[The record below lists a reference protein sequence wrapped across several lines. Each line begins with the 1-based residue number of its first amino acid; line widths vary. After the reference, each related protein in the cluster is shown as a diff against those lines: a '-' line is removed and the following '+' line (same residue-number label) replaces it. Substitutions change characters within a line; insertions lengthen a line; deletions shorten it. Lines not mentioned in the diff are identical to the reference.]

1 MGFQDEQDYI
11 MRMIKEVI
19 RVLVTV
25 ALGKT
30 YKQVEL
36 DAENKYEVSGDN
48 VNQWKKMIDN
58 GEINEAENLLLDE
71 MDYTSREAVEEAIW
85 FYGYV
90 SEKGEFLYAVT
101 APGLEICSQA
111 LSGQA
116 AQLPEIQ
123 IVKPETIL
131 AKNTVSSMQ
140 AGVVYGYIGLTEKII
155 TQIKTEIGRP
165 MKVVATGG
173 LGRLISEE
181 THLIDAY
188 DKDLTFK
195 GLHLIYQR
203 YLKQK
208 DKKHNAK

>member
-90 SEKGEFLYAVT
+90 SEKGEAFLKEHDYSEEEVFD
-101 APGLEICSQA
+101 GLQM
-111 LSGQA
+111 
-116 AQLPEIQ
+116 
-123 IVKPETIL
+123 L
-131 AKNTVSSMQ
+131 AKRR
-140 AGVVYGYIGLTEKII
+140 GYEELIGL
-155 TQIKTEIGRP
+155 
-165 MKVVATGG
+165 
-173 LGRLISEE
+173 L
-181 THLIDAY
+181 
-188 DKDLTFK
+188 
-195 GLHLIYQR
+195 
-203 YLKQK
+203 
-208 DKKHNAK
+208 

>member
-90 SEKGEFLYAVT
+90 SEKGEAFLKEHDY
-101 APGLEICSQA
+101 
-111 LSGQA
+111 
-116 AQLPEIQ
+116 
-123 IVKPETIL
+123 
-131 AKNTVSSMQ
+131 
-140 AGVVYGYIGLTEKII
+140 
-155 TQIKTEIGRP
+155 
-165 MKVVATGG
+165 
-173 LGRLISEE
+173 SEE
-181 THLIDAY
+181 EVFDGC
-188 DKDLTFK
+188 KCW
-195 GLHLIYQR
+195 QR
-203 YLKQK
+203 EADMKS
-208 DKKHNAK
+208 

>member
-90 SEKGEFLYAVT
+90 SEKGEAFLKEHDYSEEVFD
-101 APGLEICSQA
+101 GLQM
-111 LSGQA
+111 
-116 AQLPEIQ
+116 
-123 IVKPETIL
+123 L
-131 AKNTVSSMQ
+131 AKRS
-140 AGVVYGYIGLTEKII
+140 GYEELIGL
-155 TQIKTEIGRP
+155 
-165 MKVVATGG
+165 
-173 LGRLISEE
+173 L
-181 THLIDAY
+181 
-188 DKDLTFK
+188 
-195 GLHLIYQR
+195 
-203 YLKQK
+203 
-208 DKKHNAK
+208 

>member
-90 SEKGEFLYAVT
+90 SEKGEAFLKEHDYSEEEVFDW
-101 APGLEICSQA
+101 LQM
-111 LSGQA
+111 
-116 AQLPEIQ
+116 
-123 IVKPETIL
+123 L
-131 AKNTVSSMQ
+131 AKRS
-140 AGVVYGYIGLTEKII
+140 GYEELIGL
-155 TQIKTEIGRP
+155 
-165 MKVVATGG
+165 
-173 LGRLISEE
+173 L
-181 THLIDAY
+181 
-188 DKDLTFK
+188 
-195 GLHLIYQR
+195 
-203 YLKQK
+203 
-208 DKKHNAK
+208 

>member
-36 DAENKYEVSGDN
+36 DAENKYEVSGGN
-48 VNQWKKMIDN
+48 GNQWKEMVDN

-90 SEKGEFLYAVT
+90 SEKGEAFLEEHNYSEEEVFD
-101 APGLEICSQA
+101 GLRMLAEK
-111 LSGQA
+111 SG
-116 AQLPEIQ
+116 
-123 IVKPETIL
+123 
-131 AKNTVSSMQ
+131 
-140 AGVVYGYIGLTEKII
+140 YGELIGL
-155 TQIKTEIGRP
+155 
-165 MKVVATGG
+165 
-173 LGRLISEE
+173 L
-181 THLIDAY
+181 
-188 DKDLTFK
+188 
-195 GLHLIYQR
+195 
-203 YLKQK
+203 
-208 DKKHNAK
+208 

>member
-36 DAENKYEVSGDN
+36 KYEVTGDN

-90 SEKGEFLYAVT
+90 SEKGEAFLKEHDYSEEEVFD
-101 APGLEICSQA
+101 GLQM
-111 LSGQA
+111 
-116 AQLPEIQ
+116 
-123 IVKPETIL
+123 L
-131 AKNTVSSMQ
+131 AKRS
-140 AGVVYGYIGLTEKII
+140 GYEELIGL
-155 TQIKTEIGRP
+155 
-165 MKVVATGG
+165 
-173 LGRLISEE
+173 L
-181 THLIDAY
+181 
-188 DKDLTFK
+188 
-195 GLHLIYQR
+195 
-203 YLKQK
+203 
-208 DKKHNAK
+208 

>member
-71 MDYTSREAVEEAIW
+71 MDYTSREAVEEAIR

-90 SEKGEFLYAVT
+90 SEKGEAFLKEHDYSEEEVFD
-101 APGLEICSQA
+101 GLQM
-111 LSGQA
+111 
-116 AQLPEIQ
+116 
-123 IVKPETIL
+123 L
-131 AKNTVSSMQ
+131 AKRS
-140 AGVVYGYIGLTEKII
+140 VYEELIGL
-155 TQIKTEIGRP
+155 
-165 MKVVATGG
+165 
-173 LGRLISEE
+173 L
-181 THLIDAY
+181 
-188 DKDLTFK
+188 
-195 GLHLIYQR
+195 
-203 YLKQK
+203 
-208 DKKHNAK
+208 

>member
-1 MGFQDEQDYI
+1 

-90 SEKGEFLYAVT
+90 SEKGEAFLKEHDYSEEEVFD
-101 APGLEICSQA
+101 GLQM
-111 LSGQA
+111 
-116 AQLPEIQ
+116 
-123 IVKPETIL
+123 L
-131 AKNTVSSMQ
+131 AKRS
-140 AGVVYGYIGLTEKII
+140 GYEELIGL
-155 TQIKTEIGRP
+155 
-165 MKVVATGG
+165 
-173 LGRLISEE
+173 L
-181 THLIDAY
+181 
-188 DKDLTFK
+188 
-195 GLHLIYQR
+195 
-203 YLKQK
+203 
-208 DKKHNAK
+208 

>member
-90 SEKGEFLYAVT
+90 SEKGEAFLKEHDY
-101 APGLEICSQA
+101 
-111 LSGQA
+111 
-116 AQLPEIQ
+116 
-123 IVKPETIL
+123 
-131 AKNTVSSMQ
+131 
-140 AGVVYGYIGLTEKII
+140 
-155 TQIKTEIGRP
+155 
-165 MKVVATGG
+165 
-173 LGRLISEE
+173 SEE
-181 THLIDAY
+181 EVFD
-188 DKDLTFK
+188 
-195 GLHLIYQR
+195 GLQMLSKRSGYEE
-203 YLKQK
+203 LFGLL
-208 DKKHNAK
+208 

>member
-90 SEKGEFLYAVT
+90 SEKGEAFLKEHDYSEEEVFD
-101 APGLEICSQA
+101 GLQM
-111 LSGQA
+111 
-116 AQLPEIQ
+116 
-123 IVKPETIL
+123 L
-131 AKNTVSSMQ
+131 AKRS
-140 AGVVYGYIGLTEKII
+140 GHEELIGL
-155 TQIKTEIGRP
+155 
-165 MKVVATGG
+165 
-173 LGRLISEE
+173 L
-181 THLIDAY
+181 
-188 DKDLTFK
+188 
-195 GLHLIYQR
+195 
-203 YLKQK
+203 
-208 DKKHNAK
+208 

>member
-90 SEKGEFLYAVT
+90 SEKGEAFLKEHDYSEEEVFD
-101 APGLEICSQA
+101 GLQM
-111 LSGQA
+111 
-116 AQLPEIQ
+116 
-123 IVKPETIL
+123 L
-131 AKNTVSSMQ
+131 AKRS
-140 AGVVYGYIGLTEKII
+140 GYEELIGL
-155 TQIKTEIGRP
+155 
-165 MKVVATGG
+165 
-173 LGRLISEE
+173 L
-181 THLIDAY
+181 
-188 DKDLTFK
+188 
-195 GLHLIYQR
+195 
-203 YLKQK
+203 
-208 DKKHNAK
+208 

>member
-90 SEKGEFLYAVT
+90 SEKGEAFLKEHDYSEEEVFD
-101 APGLEICSQA
+101 GLQM
-111 LSGQA
+111 
-116 AQLPEIQ
+116 
-123 IVKPETIL
+123 L
-131 AKNTVSSMQ
+131 AKRS
-140 AGVVYGYIGLTEKII
+140 GCEELIGL
-155 TQIKTEIGRP
+155 
-165 MKVVATGG
+165 
-173 LGRLISEE
+173 L
-181 THLIDAY
+181 
-188 DKDLTFK
+188 
-195 GLHLIYQR
+195 
-203 YLKQK
+203 
-208 DKKHNAK
+208 

>member
-155 TQIKTEIGRP
+155 TQIKTEIGKP